1 MLENKEI
8 ICPVCNKKCKD
19 KLAYS
24 IHLKNLSV
32 KDKLHKEYKESILQK
47 IKNNFKEKTLSE
59 MSNELNLS
67 CAWISRQLRLFFT
80 NEEIKEV
87 RKKLKLKRNEEK
99 KFLLKKETIC
109 PICKNTFYSYK
120 GYPKTCSKQC
130 KKQHKKNIFADLG
143 KRNKG
148 KNYLEI
154 HGEEK
159 SKKIKEKIIASL
171 IKSNPQI
178 ENSEKLFCECGKF
191 RYFKKGTIE
200 KYICRSCKSKSF
212 KYELKCANC
221 QKTIYRYKKEV
232 NEVRNEVKHP
242 DGPRFFCS
250 RKCVK
255 EFFNNNP
262 ERYKDSRIKG
272 GLSSVQS
279 FRNRGNFEYN
289 GVKFSS
295 ATEMKCAQFLEK
307 ELGLELV
314 ERKTCHVIINNI
326 EVDFLYKNFVI
337 EYHQCHR
344 KTELSLKERIKI
356 FRERKFRYE
365 YRTLEEYYKSR
376 NKKLPKGYKLIVI
389 EFEREFF
396 KIKDFIK
403 GAIDE

>member
-19 KLAYS
+19 KLVYS
-24 IHLKNLSV
+24 MHLKNLSI

-47 IKNNFKEKTLSE
+47 IKSDFKEKFLHE
-59 MSNELNLS
+59 IANELNLS
-67 CAWISRQLRLFFT
+67 YAWISRQLRLFFT
-80 NEEIKEV
+80 NEEIKEIHKNV
-87 RKKLKLKRNEEK
+87 KKQRHQ
-99 KFLLKKETIC
+99 LKKKSLNCSFCGKIY
-109 PICKNTFYSYK
+109 YSSLTLK
-120 GYPKTCSKQC
+120 THPKTCSKEC
-130 KKQHKKNIFADLG
+130 KENYKKKIVIE
-143 KRNKG
+143 RNKALKG
-148 KNYLEI
+148 KSFLERY
-154 HGEEK
+154 GEEK
-159 SKKIKEKIIASL
+159 ALKIKQKISIT
-171 IKSNPQI
+171 
-178 ENSEKLFCECGKF
+178 NSGFKTSERFFCECGKS
-191 RYFKKGTIE
+191 RIFKKGTVE
-200 KYICRSCKSKSF
+200 KYICKNCKSKIL
-212 KYELKCANC
+212 KYKLQCANC

-232 NEVRNEVKHP
+232 DEVKNEVKHP
-242 DGPRFFCS
+242 DGPNFFCS

-279 FRNRGNFEYN
+279 FRNRENFEYG
-289 GVKFSS
+289 GVKFAST
-295 ATEMKCAQFLEK
+295 TEMKCAQFLEK
-307 ELGLELV
+307 ELGLKLE

-376 NKKLPKGYKLIVI
+376 KKSLPVGYKLIVV
-389 EFEREFF
+389 EFERDFY

-403 GAIDE
+403 GVYDE